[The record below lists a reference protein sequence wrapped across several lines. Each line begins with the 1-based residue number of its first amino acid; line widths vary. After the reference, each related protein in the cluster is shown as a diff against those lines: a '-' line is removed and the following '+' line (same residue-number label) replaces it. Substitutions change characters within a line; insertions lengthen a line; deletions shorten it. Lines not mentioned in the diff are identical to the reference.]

1 MFRHHPTTRLSI
13 ATMLVLS
20 AVILGTIPVVAVSDG
35 STVDDDRPPIP
46 TEQQQTP
53 PTADGAVAD
62 RGGVDLPIVLL
73 AGHGRLDE
81 RAPLDNDV
89 RTAIYETVRRLP
101 ASPLAT
107 VADRVD
113 VSESTVRHHARVLDD
128 AGLVTGTKL
137 WGNHRLVPASMSD
150 QEITLA
156 AALRDDPSSS
166 LLTEL
171 AAAEPTTLSELAE
184 RADRAPSTVSHHVD
198 RLEAAELIER
208 QRTGQSVELRLADRP
223 RAILGAD
230 D

>member
-1 MFRHHPTTRLSI
+1 
-13 ATMLVLS
+13 MLVLS
-20 AVILGTIPVVAVSDG
+20 AGILGIVPAVAVDDG
-35 STVDDDRPPIP
+35 SAAGDDRPPIP
-46 TEQQQTP
+46 TEQRQTP

-62 RGGVDLPIVLL
+62 GGGVDVPIVLL

-107 VADRVD
+107 VAERVD

-137 WGNHRLVPASMSD
+137 WGNHRLVPASMSEG
-150 QEITLA
+150 EIALA
-156 AALRDDPSSS
+156 AAFRDDSSS
-166 LLTEL
+166 LLLTEL
-171 AAAEPTTLSELAE
+171 AAVEPATLSELAE

-198 RLEAAELIER
+198 RLEAVELVER

-223 RAILGAD
+223 RAILDAD